1 MHMAPDRMARNVFWV
16 ADWEVRPEAC
26 EIARGITVIR
36 LEPKVMHL
44 LVVLASR
51 PGEVFSRM
59 ALEDEVWAGT
69 VVSYDA
75 LTKAIGK
82 LREAFG
88 DTGKPALIIQTVSK
102 KGYRLVAPVSFT
114 PPQPEQA
121 EATVGTSPPHR
132 YRYALTLA
140 MLVGVA
146 VIAAISIL
154 VLSRQGDE
162 MVPASTR
169 ESIAERIDKPA
180 IVVLPFRNLAADTGS
195 DFLADG
201 LTSDIITDLSRLENL
216 SVIAATSVQKLR
228 DIAVSPER
236 VVQTFG
242 IRYMVN
248 GDLLRTGDNLRINIR
263 LVDARRGTILWAT
276 RYDRKVTDLFAIQNE
291 MVSNIVSALSIK
303 LSDEELRRVARRYTS
318 SLEAYEHFV
327 RGQQLYFPL
336 NFEDNLVAREA
347 FSRAIE
353 LDPAFARAYAGL
365 ALTYAAEWRERWPSE
380 VDNPLDKALDIA
392 NTALS
397 LDHDLPEVY
406 WVLGLINIYKKN
418 TQTAIDF
425 LHRAIRINPNYAD
438 AYALLGVANIWE
450 DRMDVAVEQL
460 LHSLRLDPAGSFLHY
475 RMLGFAYYY
484 REDYPRALRY
494 LQQAYE
500 RNPTNRDTILFLAC
514 TYLNLNQQDE
524 AQWMIAELKS
534 EQPDLVPE
542 QLLESIPFQ
551 DEGKRQR
558 ILRDLEQLLA
568 AEN

>member
-1 MHMAPDRMARNVFWV
+1 
-16 ADWEVRPEAC
+16 
-26 EIARGITVIR
+26 
-36 LEPKVMHL
+36 
-44 LVVLASR
+44 
-51 PGEVFSRM
+51 
-59 ALEDEVWAGT
+59 
-69 VVSYDA
+69 
-75 LTKAIGK
+75 
-82 LREAFG
+82 
-88 DTGKPALIIQTVSK
+88 
-102 KGYRLVAPVSFT
+102 
-114 PPQPEQA
+114 
-121 EATVGTSPPHR
+121 
-132 YRYALTLA
+132 
-140 MLVGVA
+140 
-146 VIAAISIL
+146 
-154 VLSRQGDE
+154 
-162 MVPASTR
+162 
-169 ESIAERIDKPA
+169 
-180 IVVLPFRNLAADTGS
+180 
-195 DFLADG
+195 
-201 LTSDIITDLSRLENL
+201 
-216 SVIAATSVQKLR
+216 
-228 DIAVSPER
+228 
-236 VVQTFG
+236 
-242 IRYMVN
+242 
-248 GDLLRTGDNLRINIR
+248 
-263 LVDARRGTILWAT
+263 
-276 RYDRKVTDLFAIQNE
+276 VTDLFAIQNE